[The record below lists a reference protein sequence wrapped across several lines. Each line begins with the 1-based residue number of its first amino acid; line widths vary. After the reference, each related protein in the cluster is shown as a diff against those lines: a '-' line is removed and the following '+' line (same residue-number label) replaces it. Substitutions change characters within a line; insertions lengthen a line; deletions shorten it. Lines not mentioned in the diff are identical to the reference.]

1 MNRSNITRK
10 SQRRG
15 IFALL
20 GTIGALILGGMGV
33 KNVAAET
40 VEITADVKPVLQV
53 LLPSEQILL
62 NLNPSTSADAFAEQ
76 NYQVMVGT
84 NHIAGYTLSLTS
96 SNGTDLTRTELG
108 PDGSYAKIPT
118 LTEKSGG
125 YATEADFT
133 VNHWGFKQGTENYNA
148 FKTNYILSQSDGPVQ
163 GDTVDLGF
171 AAKVDLTQPS
181 GTYNLSVDF
190 TAIAKVILG
199 VETIIFDANGGTGSM
214 TNQVLVA
221 PGGNLAA
228 NTFTNGDELVF
239 DGWNT
244 KADGTGTKY
253 ADGANY
259 AVASDAE
266 IKTTVLYAQWT
277 EAGFQSYTKE
287 RCQAE
292 ASSAPVELTD
302 PRGTTPKTYRVRYIN
317 GVCTM
322 IDNLRIDKGTLLT
335 PADTNINSNWTMTDR
350 DLTTGDN
357 SYDLPEIH
365 EGDATTGHWYNY
377 AAATAGTI
385 TGSSNTTEATQD
397 ICPKG
402 WKLPDGHNTGVAGA
416 TTLDQYKLANNK
428 WQSYDK
434 TYQTV
439 FNSVAA
445 GNYYGGS
452 LNDSGS
458 LGFWWSSTASNTTDR
473 YRLYYG
479 TSNGLDSGGSSV
491 RFYGFSVRCVLK

>member
-266 IKTTVLYAQWT
+266 IKTTVLYAQWA
-277 EAGFQSYTKE
+277 EAGFKSYTKA

-292 ASSAPVELTD
+292 ASSAPVTLTD
-302 PRGTTPKTYRVRYIN
+302 RRNNKDYRVRYIN
-317 GVCTM
+317 GICTM
-322 IDNLRIDKGTLLT
+322 IDNLDLE
-335 PADTNINSNWTMTDR
+335 
-350 DLTTGDN
+350 LTTGMVLTPDTTNVTTTRTLGTVGSLTTNDN
-357 SYDLPEIH
+357 AGSYNQVRT
-365 EGDATTGHWYNY
+365 ARNTGVPGAGLHYNY

-385 TGSSNTTEATQD
+385 TGSSNTAEATQD
-397 ICPKG
+397 ICPAG
-402 WKLPDGHNTGVAGA
+402 WRLPTGGQNQEQFI
-416 TTLDQYKLANNK
+416 LNNSYT
-428 WQSYDK
+428 WQ
-434 TYQTV
+434 QW
-439 FNSVAA
+439 NSNFPTAFAPVAA
-445 GNYYGGS
+445 GFYY
-452 LNDSGS
+452 NGS
-458 LGFWWSSTASNTTDR
+458 LGNSGSYGLWWSSTANDTTNR
-473 YRLYYG
+473 YNLYYK
-479 TSNGLDSGGSSV
+479 TSNGLYSGVSYNRIFGN
-491 RFYGFSVRCVLK
+491 SVRCVLK

>member
-10 SQRRG
+10 SQRGG

-266 IKTTVLYAQWT
+266 IKTTVLYAQWA
-277 EAGFQSYTKE
+277 EAGFKSYTKE
-287 RCQAE
+287 RCAAE
-292 ASSAPVELTD
+292 ATLTPVTLTD
-302 PRGTTPKTYRVRYIN
+302 RRDNKDYRVRYIN

-322 IDNLRIDKGTLLT
+322 IDNLDFTITTGMVLT
-335 PADTNINSNWTMTDR
+335 PDTTNVSTTRTLGTVGSLTNS
-350 DLTTGDN
+350 DN
-357 SYDLPEIH
+357 NGSYNEMRIMRSGNANAGTH
-365 EGDATTGHWYNY
+365 YNY

-385 TGSSNTTEATQD
+385 MGTSNDTPATED
-397 ICPKG
+397 ICPAG
-402 WKLPDGHNTGVAGA
+402 WRLPTGENGG
-416 TTLDQYKLANNK
+416 DQFKINGSYT
-428 WQSYDK
+428 WQSWNP
-434 TYQTV
+434 TV
-439 FNSVAA
+439 QEDFKVAA
-445 GNYYGGS
+445 GNYS
-452 LNDSGS
+452 SGS
-458 LGFWWSSTASNTTDR
+458 LGDSGSRGYWWSSTAYTTANR
-473 YRLYYG
+473 YVLFYYTSDGLY
-479 TSNGLDSGGSSV
+479 SGRGDV
-491 RFYGFSVRCVLK
+491 RSDGYSVRCVLK